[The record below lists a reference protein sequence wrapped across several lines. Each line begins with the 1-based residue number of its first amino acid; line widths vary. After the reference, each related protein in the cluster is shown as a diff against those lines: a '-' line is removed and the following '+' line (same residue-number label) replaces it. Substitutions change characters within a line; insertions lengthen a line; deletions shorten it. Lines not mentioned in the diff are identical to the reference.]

1 MTSTLSL
8 GRHWQEKMADM
19 HISMKTKEADAM
31 VVTGLDETACTL
43 IVTIKPTTKSR
54 CHKLITIL
62 SHIRRICMYI
72 SL

>member
-19 HISMKTKEADAM
+19 HMAMKTKEADAM

-43 IVTIKPTTKSR
+43 
-54 CHKLITIL
+54 
-62 SHIRRICMYI
+62 
-72 SL
+72 